1 MKTDRKSVFFY
12 REDYLLSQLDVK
24 GVVEGLE
31 MVIRG
36 DGVNERQLKFF
47 KWT

>member
-12 REDYLLSQLDVK
+12 REGYLLSQLDVK

>member
-1 MKTDRKSVFFY
+1 MKTDRKSIFFY
-12 REDYLLSQLDVK
+12 REGYLLSQLDVK

-31 MVIRG
+31 MAIRG
-36 DGVNERQLKFF
+36 DGVNERQSKFF